1 VKNENNTIPLPPQ
14 KKLTERE
21 KKFCEKYV
29 LCLNGSKAAR
39 EAGYSEKS
47 CRQISDQNLAKLHIK
62 EYIKEIQKDIEK
74 LCGINKSM
82 IVLEHKKIAF
92 SSFSNIHDTWI
103 ERKEFEKIKKN
114 NPEILD
120 CIQEIETKIQ
130 TKQVWEF
137 NEDKNK
143 KERIPYEI
151 EYVKIKLYSKQNS
164 LDSISKMLGYNAP
177 EKTDITTVVSG
188 VILTKQE
195 TQEISKQL
203 DNDC

>member
-1 VKNENNTIPLPPQ
+1 MQLDECMKNENDINHK

-21 KKFCEKYV
+21 KRFCEKYV

-47 CRQISDQNLAKLHIK
+47 CRQISEQNLSKLHIRH
-62 EYIKEIQKDIEK
+62 YIKEIQKDIET

-82 IVLEHKKIAF
+82 VVLEHKKIAF

-103 ERKEFEKIKKN
+103 ERKEFESIKEN

-130 TKQVWEF
+130 SNVQ
-137 NEDKNK
+137 
-143 KERIPYEI
+143 
-151 EYVKIKLYSKQNS
+151 YVKIKLYSKQNS

-177 EKTDITTVVSG
+177 EKTDITTKGESLNKITSIE
-188 VILTKQE
+188 VIHTNE
-195 TQEISKQL
+195 NSSK
-203 DNDC
+203 